1 MSKKIILTILGTLF
15 AASAIA
21 GGAFAV
27 LDRDMNGKISK
38 QEASALPSLAEQWDS
53 LDKDASGDLSKKEFM
68 AFGSAD
74 ESGEKTSAVKDAP
87 KTSQGK

>member
-1 MSKKIILTILGTLF
+1 MSKKNVLTILGTLF

-21 GGAFAV
+21 GGAFTA

-38 QEASALPSLAEQWDS
+38 QEASAIPSLAEQWDS

-68 AFGSAD
+68 AFESAS
-74 ESGEKTSAVKDAP
+74 ESGENTSAVKDAP